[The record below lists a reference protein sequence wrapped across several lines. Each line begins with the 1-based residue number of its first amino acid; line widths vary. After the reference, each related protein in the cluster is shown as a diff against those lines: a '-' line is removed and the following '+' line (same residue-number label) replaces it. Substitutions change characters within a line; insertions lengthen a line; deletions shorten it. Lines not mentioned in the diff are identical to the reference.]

1 VFGKVIF
8 TNGCFDVLHRGH
20 VELLEYC
27 YSLGNT
33 VVVGLNSDDSI
44 KRLKGDNRPVN
55 NQCDRQFMLESIK
68 YVHKVIVFNEDTPYN
83 LIKEIN
89 PDIIVK
95 GGDYKPEDVVGKDIS
110 EVRIFNYVPGYST
123 TKTIQDI
130 ASR

>member
-1 VFGKVIF
+1 MFGKVIF

-20 VELLEYC
+20 IELLHYC
-27 YSLGNT
+27 YRLGDM
-33 VVVGLNSDDSI
+33 VIVGLNSDDSV
-44 KRLKGDNRPVN
+44 KRLKGSARPIN
-55 NQCDRQFMLESIK
+55 NQQDRKFILESLR

-95 GGDYKPEDVVGKDIS
+95 GGDYKPEDVVGKELS
-110 EVRIFNYVPGYST
+110 EVAIFNYVKGYST

-130 ASR
+130 TNR